1 MIGGTLSVFKSIC
14 RQNSEIEIIE
24 GFLDTIDAHSEYKII
39 NQTIYIP
46 LVVNITM
53 LY

>member
-14 RQNSEIEIIE
+14 RQNSEKY
-24 GFLDTIDAHSEYKII
+24 EYKII

>member
-14 RQNSEIEIIE
+14 RQNSEIEI
-24 GFLDTIDAHSEYKII
+24 EYKII